1 VAEISDLLAAHERK
15 SLLRFLMCGSV
26 DDGKSTLIGRL
37 LYESQALY
45 ADQLATLEVDSRRA
59 GTQDGE
65 LDFALLTDG
74 LAAEREQ
81 GITIDVAYRH
91 FSTEHR
97 HFIVA
102 DAPGHEQYTRNM
114 VTGASTAD
122 CAVILIDARL
132 GVSRQ
137 TRRHSYLVTLL
148 GIEHVV
154 VAVNKM
160 DTVDY
165 SSERFDEI
173 QRAYADVMARI
184 EFSGETTCIPVSAL
198 RGANVLERSA
208 ETPWYEGPTLMQYL
222 DTVEVE
228 RSAISSPFR
237 MPVQWVNRASSD
249 FRGFAG
255 TIVSGTVAPGDE
267 IVSAPSGA
275 SSRIKRIVGPDGD
288 LDRAIAG
295 QAVTLTLA
303 DQIDCSRGDVI
314 APPAD
319 PPTISDQLQATIVW
333 MHGEPMLRGRNYL
346 MRIGSATVGATV
358 SPLKYKLNVDSL
370 EHVAAT
376 HLELNEIGR
385 CDLEL
390 SAPVAFDP
398 YRSNRDTG
406 AFILIDR
413 ITNETVGAGLIEFAL
428 RRSENIRWQTVT
440 VDRAARASAL
450 SQTPCVLW
458 LTGLSGAGKSTIANL
473 VEAELHRRGH
483 HTYLLDG
490 DNVRHGLNRDLG
502 FTDADRVENI
512 RRVAEVSRLML
523 DAGLIVIVSFIS
535 PFRSERQMARRLF
548 DEGHF
553 LEVYVDTPLA
563 VAEQRDTKGLYRK
576 ARSGE
581 LANFTGIDSPYE
593 PPEDPEIR
601 LDTTSQSVEESVAAV
616 LDALEQRELVP
627 RA

>member
-1 VAEISDLLAAHERK
+1 
-15 SLLRFLMCGSV
+15 
-26 DDGKSTLIGRL
+26 
-37 LYESQALY
+37 
-45 ADQLATLEVDSRRA
+45 
-59 GTQDGE
+59 
-65 LDFALLTDG
+65 
-74 LAAEREQ
+74 
-81 GITIDVAYRH
+81 
-91 FSTEHR
+91 
-97 HFIVA
+97 
-102 DAPGHEQYTRNM
+102 
-114 VTGASTAD
+114 
-122 CAVILIDARL
+122 
-132 GVSRQ
+132 
-137 TRRHSYLVTLL
+137 
-148 GIEHVV
+148 
-154 VAVNKM
+154 
-160 DTVDY
+160 
-165 SSERFDEI
+165 
-173 QRAYADVMARI
+173 
-184 EFSGETTCIPVSAL
+184 
-198 RGANVLERSA
+198 
-208 ETPWYEGPTLMQYL
+208 
-222 DTVEVE
+222 
-228 RSAISSPFR
+228 
-237 MPVQWVNRASSD
+237 
-249 FRGFAG
+249 
-255 TIVSGTVAPGDE
+255 
-267 IVSAPSGA
+267 
-275 SSRIKRIVGPDGD
+275 
-288 LDRAIAG
+288 
-295 QAVTLTLA
+295 
-303 DQIDCSRGDVI
+303 
-314 APPAD
+314 
-319 PPTISDQLQATIVW
+319 
-333 MHGEPMLRGRNYL
+333 
-346 MRIGSATVGATV
+346 
-358 SPLKYKLNVDSL
+358 
-370 EHVAAT
+370 VAAT

-548 DEGHF
+548 DVGHF